1 MPRGVTIAVAVG
13 VVVAV
18 VVVGRVIVVVVVAA
32 AAVVVVWLL
41 LLGLF
46 VVVVGCGGWCRCC
59 WCRSTRDRE
68 RSTWHV
74 LKLERCASQSWKAA
88 GVTREG
94 QLSTRPVLEGQV

>member
-1 MPRGVTIAVAVG
+1 MAVG

-18 VVVGRVIVVVVVAA
+18 VVVGRVVVVVVVVVVVAA
-32 AAVVVVWLL
+32 AAGVVVWLL

-68 RSTWHV
+68 RSAWHV
-74 LKLERCASQSWKAA
+74 LKLEQLESCRSDQRRATVKPACFGRA
-88 GVTREG
+88 G
-94 QLSTRPVLEGQV
+94 LEK